1 MKPIIIAMIALVVG
15 QYTLLQEQK
24 LGSLDYNKYHLSSK
38 K

>member
-15 QYTLLQEQK
+15 QYTLQQEYK
-24 LGSLDYNKYHLSSK
+24 LGNIQYNKYHLFSK